1 MLEKKHFI
9 QMDLQ
14 YLNPQVGVTV
24 NFLAKEFNKGQKVT
38 FDEYDD
44 GAGKRN

>member
-1 MLEKKHFI
+1 
-9 QMDLQ
+9 MDVQ
-14 YLNPQVGVTV
+14 NFNPHIGVTV

-38 FDEYDD
+38 LDEYDD